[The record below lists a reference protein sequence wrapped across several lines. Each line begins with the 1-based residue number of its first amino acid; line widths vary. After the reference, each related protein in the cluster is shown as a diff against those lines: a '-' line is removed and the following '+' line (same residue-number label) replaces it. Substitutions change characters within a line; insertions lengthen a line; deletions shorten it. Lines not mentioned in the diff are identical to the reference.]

1 MTSTE
6 ILEVY
11 LIFYRFFKVSKIL
24 ELRENGNK
32 NRDVYKKVNTFWF
45 MRARISKKLKMHLN
59 GQKESLN
66 SVNISHF
73 RGYFKVHNPAS
84 VHGEIKLVKTVHMV
98 R

>member
-11 LIFYRFFKVSKIL
+11 LIFYRFYKVSKIL

-73 RGYFKVHNPAS
+73 RGRGYFK
-84 VHGEIKLVKTVHMV
+84 VHGEIKMVKTVHMV